1 MTTSLTTSREGRKSA
16 RRLPSTVLAMEAAGS
31 RADRSPL
38 CGRGAAGGLPA
49 PPPCRSRP
57 RHAYAVALLHT
68 HVTFNTNPTPLE
80 LATTLRVEKS
90 MRLLQFERKKD
101 QYSLRKQKP
110 PWSWRRG
117 RAQGLSL
124 HFFIRFLR
132 CRSLRSS
139 LRP

>member
-38 CGRGAAGGLPA
+38 CGRGAAGDLPA
-49 PPPCRSRP
+49 PPPCRSRA

-90 MRLLQFERKKD
+90 VRLLQFERKKD
-101 QYSLRKQKP
+101 QYSL
-110 PWSWRRG
+110 
-117 RAQGLSL
+117 
-124 HFFIRFLR
+124 
-132 CRSLRSS
+132 
-139 LRP
+139 